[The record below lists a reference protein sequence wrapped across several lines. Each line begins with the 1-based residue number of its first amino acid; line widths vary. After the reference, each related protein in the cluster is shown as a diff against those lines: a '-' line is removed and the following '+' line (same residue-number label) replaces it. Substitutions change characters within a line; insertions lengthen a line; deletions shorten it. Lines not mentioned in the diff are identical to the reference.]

1 MKARKKKKL
10 LDDFMDYVEEIDS
23 TWATE
28 IRLWIPDFLKSLNG
42 KKKR

>member
-1 MKARKKKKL
+1 MKARKKEKL

-28 IRLWIPDFLKSLNG
+28 IRLWIPDFLKSL
-42 KKKR
+42 KDKRKQ